1 MPVAFTKLRPPSSLV
16 SPDTVR
22 SVIVVVA
29 RVEVPVTASVPP
41 TVSFPVTV
49 DVPTVELM
57 KLELTA
63 KILRNLLVIEP
74 REYVLERTGII
85 SARRL
90 IVLKNV
96 DSPVTASVPDALR
109 LPVVESC
116 EAVVVARVTV
126 LVAVRVPVTRLVVV
140 ALAAVK
146 SCTYAVIALKSVA
159 KRLDEVALVRDAF
172 SEKRL
177 VEVALVTSRLVVEAF
192 VDTKLVDVLYVEFR
206 RVIVA
211 DAEVRSVMSA
221 EEIVVVANLDVP
233 VTARVPVVVLLIV
246 VKLSMNPVIAWKIEE
261 KKLVEVASPNVD
273 VAEKR
278 LVEVA

>member
-1 MPVAFTKLRPPSSLV
+1 MSVAIVAVLETVKLVKNPVIAVRIFEKRLVEVALDANKLVAEAFSAAKLLVTVAFVAIRSPNVPFVPLIELKELEPAIRLAIVAVASLV

-177 VEVALVTSRLVVEAF
+177 VEVALVTRVDEALNVAPF
-192 VDTKLVDVLYVEFR
+192 VRESESIPDL
-206 RVIVA
+206 
-211 DAEVRSVMSA
+211 
-221 EEIVVVANLDVP
+221 
-233 VTARVPVVVLLIV
+233 
-246 VKLSMNPVIAWKIEE
+246 
-261 KKLVEVASPNVD
+261 
-273 VAEKR
+273 
-278 LVEVA
+278 